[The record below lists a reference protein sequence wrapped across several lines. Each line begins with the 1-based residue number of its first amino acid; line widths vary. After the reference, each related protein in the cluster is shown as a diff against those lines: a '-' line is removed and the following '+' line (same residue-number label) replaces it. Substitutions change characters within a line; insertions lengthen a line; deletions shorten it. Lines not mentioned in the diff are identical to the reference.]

1 MVGEGIQS
9 VRCALTVSRTPAHA
23 SGTDTCMAS
32 GRMCGWG
39 LTTVGGRVNECKM
52 TANTHLP
59 PPPPTHDMD
68 ASQRGP
74 GEVSSHWS
82 RTRRRTPHPC
92 MRYRRTIMRVRKK
105 PRDWGKRNQKE
116 HTTVLFVCRWEGD
129 DEHMH
134 TPHNDAHASHPST
147 STREVKW
154 CGLPVTRWL
163 ERWMV
168 RGWGLEVGAHA
179 AWLLIWVSM
188 LFLLPAR
195 GHPAKRFWP
204 TRCWRHLVFQ
214 PDTVSVKPRLCN
226 LTPKNKRTR
235 FKGISTQLLV
245 RDFPHSYE
253 LHPRC
258 VMLLLQVP
266 PSTHS
271 PPPSLQQVPNR
282 TDAHKH

>member
-39 LTTVGGRVNECKM
+39 LTSVGGRVNECKL
-52 TANTHLP
+52 TANTQHP

-82 RTRRRTPHPC
+82 RTRRTPPHPC
-92 MRYRRTIMRVRKK
+92 MRYWRTCACERSHATGGNETKSSTPQLK
-105 PRDWGKRNQKE
+105 WDGRDR
-116 HTTVLFVCRWEGD
+116 D

-134 TPHNDAHASHPST
+134 THTCTRIT
-147 STREVKW
+147 SINEHTRSQVVR
-154 CGLPVTRWL
+154 PTTRWL

-179 AWLLIWVSM
+179 AWLLIWVLM
-188 LFLLPAR
+188 LGVCPWTQC
-195 GHPAKRFWP
+195 GDG
-204 TRCWRHLVFQ
+204 RHHAPKLDCNPVLVYGCAFSHAQ
-214 PDTVSVKPRLCN
+214 RSY
-226 LTPKNKRTR
+226 RT
-235 FKGISTQLLV
+235 SA
-245 RDFPHSYE
+245 
-253 LHPRC
+253 C
-258 VMLLLQVP
+258 VHHASRRATMKV
-266 PSTHS
+266 
-271 PPPSLQQVPNR
+271 VW
-282 TDAHKH
+282 